1 MVNTWKKLPIV
12 SISDLIIDE
21 KSGDLIAATHG
32 RGIYK
37 LNLNPIH
44 YLIKKGGSKEQNI
57 LFPLK
62 DVNRP
67 LINDTHKEPISSTAE
82 KLSISFFINKDEKVL
97 TEVFNDKNDLIWSCK
112 FDAKK
117 GYNEFRWD
125 IIYEKNQ
132 SELPYFIHYNKYLP
146 AGNYKLNLK
155 LSDENFE
162 ETFDVYNSII
172 KTRILIFFLIFVTT
186 NILANEKYLLNE
198 GDSLFKL
205 RKYVDAKKIYENL
218 YYEKNYFSDA
228 MLLKLSFIEEGI
240 GNYEK
245 ALIYLSKHY
254 YHTHNKETS
263 TKIKSIAKK
272 NELIGLNKMIYH

>member
-1 MVNTWKKLPIV
+1 M
-12 SISDLIIDE
+12 
-21 KSGDLIAATHG
+21 
-32 RGIYK
+32 YM
-37 LNLNPIH
+37 
-44 YLIKKGGSKEQNI
+44 
-57 LFPLK
+57 
-62 DVNRP
+62 
-67 LINDTHKEPISSTAE
+67 
-82 KLSISFFINKDEKVL
+82 
-97 TEVFNDKNDLIWSCK
+97 
-112 FDAKK
+112 
-117 GYNEFRWD
+117 
-125 IIYEKNQ
+125 
-132 SELPYFIHYNKYLP
+132 
-146 AGNYKLNLK
+146 
-155 LSDENFE
+155 
-162 ETFDVYNSII
+162 NSII

-254 YHTHNKETS
+254 YQTHNKETS

-272 NELIGLNKMIYH
+272 NELIGFEQNDLSLILNAYNKNIYLIHSILVIILVLYLIIGGKKDINYHIRFMIISVLVLAIMNFNLTKKQGIIDQDNTYIMNGPSSGSDVYSIIKKGNKLKISKEYSIWYEVIFENKKKYIRKKNISLID

>member
-1 MVNTWKKLPIV
+1 M
-12 SISDLIIDE
+12 
-21 KSGDLIAATHG
+21 
-32 RGIYK
+32 YM
-37 LNLNPIH
+37 
-44 YLIKKGGSKEQNI
+44 
-57 LFPLK
+57 
-62 DVNRP
+62 
-67 LINDTHKEPISSTAE
+67 
-82 KLSISFFINKDEKVL
+82 
-97 TEVFNDKNDLIWSCK
+97 
-112 FDAKK
+112 
-117 GYNEFRWD
+117 
-125 IIYEKNQ
+125 
-132 SELPYFIHYNKYLP
+132 
-146 AGNYKLNLK
+146 
-155 LSDENFE
+155 
-162 ETFDVYNSII
+162 NSII

-254 YHTHNKETS
+254 YQTHNKETS

-272 NELIGLNKMIYH
+272 NELIGFEQNDLSLILNAYNKNIYLIHSILVVILVLYLIIGEKKDISYHIRFMIISVIVLAIMNFNLTKKQGIVDQDNTYIMNGPSSGSDVYSIIKKGNKLKISKEYSIWYEVIFENKKKYIRKKNISLID

>member
-1 MVNTWKKLPIV
+1 M
-12 SISDLIIDE
+12 
-21 KSGDLIAATHG
+21 
-32 RGIYK
+32 R
-37 LNLNPIH
+37 
-44 YLIKKGGSKEQNI
+44 I
-57 LFPLK
+57 LRK
-62 DVNRP
+62 R
-67 LINDTHKEPISSTAE
+67 SM
-82 KLSISFFINKDEKVL
+82 
-97 TEVFNDKNDLIWSCK
+97 
-112 FDAKK
+112 
-117 GYNEFRWD
+117 YM
-125 IIYEKNQ
+125 
-132 SELPYFIHYNKYLP
+132 
-146 AGNYKLNLK
+146 
-155 LSDENFE
+155 
-162 ETFDVYNSII
+162 NSII

-254 YHTHNKETS
+254 YQTHNKETS

-272 NELIGLNKMIYH
+272 NELIGFEQNDLSLILNAYNKNIYLIHSILVIILVLYLIIGGKKDISYHIRFMIISVLVLAIMNFNLTKKQGIVDQDNTYIMNGPSSGSDVYSIIKKGNKLKISKEYSIWYEVIFENKKKYIRKKNISLID

>member
-1 MVNTWKKLPIV
+1 M
-12 SISDLIIDE
+12 
-21 KSGDLIAATHG
+21 
-32 RGIYK
+32 R
-37 LNLNPIH
+37 
-44 YLIKKGGSKEQNI
+44 I
-57 LFPLK
+57 LRK
-62 DVNRP
+62 R
-67 LINDTHKEPISSTAE
+67 SM
-82 KLSISFFINKDEKVL
+82 
-97 TEVFNDKNDLIWSCK
+97 
-112 FDAKK
+112 
-117 GYNEFRWD
+117 YM
-125 IIYEKNQ
+125 
-132 SELPYFIHYNKYLP
+132 
-146 AGNYKLNLK
+146 
-155 LSDENFE
+155 
-162 ETFDVYNSII
+162 NSII

-254 YHTHNKETS
+254 YQTHNKETS

-272 NELIGLNKMIYH
+272 NELIGFEQNDLSLILNAYNKNIYLIHSILVIILVLYLIIGGKKDINYHIRFMIISVLVLAIMNFNLTKKQGIVDQDNTYIMNGPSSGSDVYSIIKKGNKLKISKEYSIWYEVIFENKKKYIRKKNISLID

>member
-1 MVNTWKKLPIV
+1 M
-12 SISDLIIDE
+12 
-21 KSGDLIAATHG
+21 
-32 RGIYK
+32 R
-37 LNLNPIH
+37 
-44 YLIKKGGSKEQNI
+44 I
-57 LFPLK
+57 LRK
-62 DVNRP
+62 R
-67 LINDTHKEPISSTAE
+67 SM
-82 KLSISFFINKDEKVL
+82 
-97 TEVFNDKNDLIWSCK
+97 
-112 FDAKK
+112 
-117 GYNEFRWD
+117 YM
-125 IIYEKNQ
+125 
-132 SELPYFIHYNKYLP
+132 
-146 AGNYKLNLK
+146 
-155 LSDENFE
+155 
-162 ETFDVYNSII
+162 NSII

-254 YHTHNKETS
+254 YQTHNKETS

-272 NELIGLNKMIYH
+272 NELIGFEQNDLSLILNAYNKNIYLIHSLLVVILVLYLIIGEKKDISYHIRFMIISVLVLAIMNFNLTKKQGIVDQDNTYIMNGPSSGSDVYSIIKKGNKLKISKEYSIWYEVIFENKKKYIKKKNISLID

>member
-1 MVNTWKKLPIV
+1 MRILKKR
-12 SISDLIIDE
+12 SM
-21 KSGDLIAATHG
+21 
-32 RGIYK
+32 YM
-37 LNLNPIH
+37 
-44 YLIKKGGSKEQNI
+44 
-57 LFPLK
+57 
-62 DVNRP
+62 
-67 LINDTHKEPISSTAE
+67 
-82 KLSISFFINKDEKVL
+82 
-97 TEVFNDKNDLIWSCK
+97 
-112 FDAKK
+112 
-117 GYNEFRWD
+117 
-125 IIYEKNQ
+125 
-132 SELPYFIHYNKYLP
+132 
-146 AGNYKLNLK
+146 
-155 LSDENFE
+155 
-162 ETFDVYNSII
+162 NSII

-254 YHTHNKETS
+254 YQTHNKETS

-272 NELIGLNKMIYH
+272 NELIGFEQNDLSLILNAYNKNIYLIHSILVIILVLYLIIGGKKDINYHIRFMIISVLVLAIMNFNLTKKQGIVDQDNTYIMNGPSSGSDVYSIIKKGNKLKISKEYSIWYEVIFENKKKYIRKKNISLID

>member
-1 MVNTWKKLPIV
+1 M
-12 SISDLIIDE
+12 
-21 KSGDLIAATHG
+21 
-32 RGIYK
+32 
-37 LNLNPIH
+37 
-44 YLIKKGGSKEQNI
+44 
-57 LFPLK
+57 
-62 DVNRP
+62 
-67 LINDTHKEPISSTAE
+67 
-82 KLSISFFINKDEKVL
+82 
-97 TEVFNDKNDLIWSCK
+97 
-112 FDAKK
+112 
-117 GYNEFRWD
+117 
-125 IIYEKNQ
+125 
-132 SELPYFIHYNKYLP
+132 
-146 AGNYKLNLK
+146 
-155 LSDENFE
+155 
-162 ETFDVYNSII
+162 NSII

-254 YHTHNKETS
+254 YQTHNKETS

-272 NELIGLNKMIYH
+272 NELIGFEQNDLSLILNAYNKNIYLIHSILVVILVLYLIIGEKKDTSYHIRFMIISVLVLAIMNFNLTKKQGIVDQDNTYIMNGPSSGSDVYSIIKKGNKLKISKEYSIWYEVIFENKKKYIRKKNISLID

>member
-1 MVNTWKKLPIV
+1 M
-12 SISDLIIDE
+12 
-21 KSGDLIAATHG
+21 
-32 RGIYK
+32 YM
-37 LNLNPIH
+37 
-44 YLIKKGGSKEQNI
+44 
-57 LFPLK
+57 
-62 DVNRP
+62 
-67 LINDTHKEPISSTAE
+67 
-82 KLSISFFINKDEKVL
+82 
-97 TEVFNDKNDLIWSCK
+97 
-112 FDAKK
+112 
-117 GYNEFRWD
+117 
-125 IIYEKNQ
+125 
-132 SELPYFIHYNKYLP
+132 
-146 AGNYKLNLK
+146 
-155 LSDENFE
+155 
-162 ETFDVYNSII
+162 NSII

-254 YHTHNKETS
+254 YQTHNKETS

-272 NELIGLNKMIYH
+272 NELIGFEQNDLSLILNAYNKNIYLIHSILVVILVLYLIIWEKKDTSYHIRFMIISVLVLAIMNLNLTKKQGIVDQDNTYIMNGPSSGSDVYSIIKKGNKLKISKEYSTWYEVIFENKKKYIRKKNISLID

>member
-1 MVNTWKKLPIV
+1 M
-12 SISDLIIDE
+12 
-21 KSGDLIAATHG
+21 
-32 RGIYK
+32 YM
-37 LNLNPIH
+37 
-44 YLIKKGGSKEQNI
+44 
-57 LFPLK
+57 
-62 DVNRP
+62 
-67 LINDTHKEPISSTAE
+67 
-82 KLSISFFINKDEKVL
+82 
-97 TEVFNDKNDLIWSCK
+97 
-112 FDAKK
+112 
-117 GYNEFRWD
+117 
-125 IIYEKNQ
+125 
-132 SELPYFIHYNKYLP
+132 
-146 AGNYKLNLK
+146 
-155 LSDENFE
+155 
-162 ETFDVYNSII
+162 NSII

-254 YHTHNKETS
+254 YQTHNKETS

-272 NELIGLNKMIYH
+272 NELIGFEQNDLSLILNAYNKNIYLIHSILVIILVLYLIIGGKKDINYHIRFMIISVLVLAIMNFNLTKKQGIVDQDNTYIMNGPSSGSDVYSIIKKGNKLKISKEYSIWYEVIFENKKKYIRKKNISLID

>member
-1 MVNTWKKLPIV
+1 M
-12 SISDLIIDE
+12 
-21 KSGDLIAATHG
+21 
-32 RGIYK
+32 R
-37 LNLNPIH
+37 
-44 YLIKKGGSKEQNI
+44 I
-57 LFPLK
+57 LRK
-62 DVNRP
+62 R
-67 LINDTHKEPISSTAE
+67 SM
-82 KLSISFFINKDEKVL
+82 
-97 TEVFNDKNDLIWSCK
+97 
-112 FDAKK
+112 
-117 GYNEFRWD
+117 YM
-125 IIYEKNQ
+125 
-132 SELPYFIHYNKYLP
+132 
-146 AGNYKLNLK
+146 
-155 LSDENFE
+155 
-162 ETFDVYNSII
+162 NSII

-254 YHTHNKETS
+254 YQTNNKETS

-272 NELIGLNKMIYH
+272 NELIGFEQNDLSLILNAYNKNIYLIHSILVVILVLYLIIGEKKDTSYHIRFMIISVLVLAIMNFNLTKKQGIVDQDNTYIMNGPSSGSDVYSIIKKGNKLKISKEYSIWYEVIFENKKKYIRKKNISLID

>member
-1 MVNTWKKLPIV
+1 M
-12 SISDLIIDE
+12 
-21 KSGDLIAATHG
+21 
-32 RGIYK
+32 R
-37 LNLNPIH
+37 
-44 YLIKKGGSKEQNI
+44 I
-57 LFPLK
+57 LRK
-62 DVNRP
+62 R
-67 LINDTHKEPISSTAE
+67 SM
-82 KLSISFFINKDEKVL
+82 
-97 TEVFNDKNDLIWSCK
+97 
-112 FDAKK
+112 
-117 GYNEFRWD
+117 YM
-125 IIYEKNQ
+125 
-132 SELPYFIHYNKYLP
+132 
-146 AGNYKLNLK
+146 
-155 LSDENFE
+155 
-162 ETFDVYNSII
+162 NSII

-254 YHTHNKETS
+254 YQTHNKETS

-272 NELIGLNKMIYH
+272 NELIGFEQNDLSLILNAYNKNIYLIHSILVITLVLYLIIGGKKDINYHIRFMIISVLVLAIMNFNLTKKQGIVDQDNTYIMNGPSSGSDVYSIIKKGNKLKISKEYSIWYEVIFENKKKYIRKKNISLID

>member
-1 MVNTWKKLPIV
+1 M
-12 SISDLIIDE
+12 
-21 KSGDLIAATHG
+21 
-32 RGIYK
+32 R
-37 LNLNPIH
+37 
-44 YLIKKGGSKEQNI
+44 I
-57 LFPLK
+57 LRK
-62 DVNRP
+62 R
-67 LINDTHKEPISSTAE
+67 SM
-82 KLSISFFINKDEKVL
+82 
-97 TEVFNDKNDLIWSCK
+97 
-112 FDAKK
+112 
-117 GYNEFRWD
+117 YM
-125 IIYEKNQ
+125 
-132 SELPYFIHYNKYLP
+132 
-146 AGNYKLNLK
+146 
-155 LSDENFE
+155 
-162 ETFDVYNSII
+162 NSII

-254 YHTHNKETS
+254 YQTHNKETS

-272 NELIGLNKMIYH
+272 NELIGFEQNDLSLILNAYNKNIYLIHSILVVILVLYLIIGEKKDISYHIRFMIISVLVLAIMNFNLTKKQGIVDQDNTYIMNGPSSGSDVYSIIKKGNKLKISKEYSIWYEVIFENKKKYIRKKNISLID